1 MVCLMWSMAEVVR
14 YSHYIAMHFKKTPK
28 SLLWARYSGFIIL
41 YPVGVFSELR
51 VLYDAYPVIEKC
63 CPRVFS
69 FEMPNEWN
77 FSFDYLYM
85 IWMLTVPGYVFG
97 FPFLYSYMLN
107 QRKRKLS
114 KLD

>member
-1 MVCLMWSMAEVVR
+1 M
-14 YSHYIAMHFKKTPK
+14 YFKKTPK
-28 SLLWARYSGFIIL
+28 MLLWVRYTAFIVL
-41 YPVGVFSELR
+41 YPIGVLSEIK
-51 VLYDAYPVIEKC
+51 VIYDAYPVISKC

-77 FSFDYLYM
+77 FSFDYLYALFM
-85 IWMLTVPGYVFG
+85 IVAPGYLFG
-97 FPFLYSYMLN
+97 FPFLYTYMLG